1 MTTNSNS
8 TDSSVGPRRDYYTAL
23 YQAALTISSS
33 LELDQVLQSIVKSI
47 TEAMQVKA
55 CSLRLLDTGT
65 GQLQISAVYGLSSGY
80 LAKGPVDL
88 KHSPIDSEAICGSPV
103 FIPDVSSDSR
113 FQYKEAAER
122 EGIVSVL
129 CVPLEAR
136 GEAIGV
142 MRVYTSEPRTFHED
156 EIQFLTVLASLAA
169 LAIDNANLYE
179 SLKRSYDGV
188 MDVLWGSSLQYSE
201 YIQNTESR

>member
-1 MTTNSNS
+1 MSTNA
-8 TDSSVGPRRDYYTAL
+8 DSASAGSPARTHRDYYTAL
-23 YQAALTISSS
+23 HQAALTFSSS
-33 LELDQVLQSIVKSI
+33 LELVKVLQSVVRST

-55 CSLRLLDTGT
+55 CGLRLLDPRT
-65 GQLQISAVYGLSSGY
+65 GQLKLAAVYGLSNDY
-80 LAKGPVDL
+80 LAKGPVDVD
-88 KHSPIDSEAICGSPV
+88 HSPVDNEALCGMPV
-103 FIPDVSSDSR
+103 IIQDIGKDTR

-129 CVPLEAR
+129 CVPLEVR

-142 MRVYTSEPRTFHED
+142 IRVYTGEKVTFLED
-156 EIQFLTVLASLAA
+156 DIQFLSVLASLAA
-169 LAIDNANLYE
+169 LAIENANLYE

-201 YIQNTESR
+201 SM